1 MVIPAMVSAS
11 TDQRLRGA
19 PLGVYVWLVCHRL
32 DLQEY
37 RALKIDG
44 LAVSLRV
51 KRHTAS
57 RALHLLVDGG
67 YIERRGVPQT
77 GYEYRLRYTR
87 AA

>member
-1 MVIPAMVSAS
+1 MPALVTAS

-19 PLGVYVWLVCHRL
+19 PIGVYLWLVCHHL
-32 DLQEY
+32 DFEAY

-44 LAVSLRV
+44 LATSLRV

-57 RALHLLVDGG
+57 RALRVLVEGG
-67 YIERRGVPQT
+67 YVERRGRQAT
-77 GYEYRLRYTR
+77 GYEYRLRWTR